1 MIRRIVITLGT
12 LALAISMQTQA
23 QAQAQSGRLA
33 FSGVILEP
41 TCVVQPSSEEA
52 AAGEAPEVRLG
63 TDRQPCRPAR
73 VVQQASVQTDAG
85 TVYLVTYH

>member
-1 MIRRIVITLGT
+1 
-12 LALAISMQTQA
+12 
-23 QAQAQSGRLA
+23 
-33 FSGVILEP
+33 VILEP